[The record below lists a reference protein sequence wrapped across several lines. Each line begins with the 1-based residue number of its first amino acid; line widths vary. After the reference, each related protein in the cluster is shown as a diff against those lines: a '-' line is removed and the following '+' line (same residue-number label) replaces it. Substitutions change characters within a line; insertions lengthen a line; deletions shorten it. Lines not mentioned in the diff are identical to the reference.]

1 MNAIHNL
8 IGRRA
13 GAQRGR
19 GRGRSISLLVMLAL
33 LLQVGLPGSSG
44 TQVVL
49 AAGPGGPSGS
59 FTHTTA
65 ADFNTASCAVLTN
78 TTVTNYNTDGEVR
91 LLASLEDYFNGTE
104 VNASLWNSGWVN
116 ADYDYLPTVAGG
128 LLTLNGSYLHSTQL
142 FTQSPRFMEARVLM
156 RSTTA
161 NSTYLDV
168 GYYRALPPSPPT
180 PGSPITEDTAARLF
194 LVLDSGS
201 NNLVTRLA
209 DGLGTDPPYD
219 IDVDPDPDMTVWHN
233 MRINWGAVDTD
244 FLVDGTVVGTMTE
257 QLAGGDTLGARVLLY
272 HLEPSPDFPTA
283 PMQVDWI
290 RAGQYPATGT
300 FQLLRL

>member
-13 GAQRGR
+13 GAQHSG
-19 GRGRSISLLVMLAL
+19 GRGRSISLLVVLAL

-49 AAGPGGPSGS
+49 AAGPGGPSGTI
-59 FTHTTA
+59 THTTA

-104 VNASLWNSGWVN
+104 VNASLWNSGPVN
-116 ADYDYLPTVAGG
+116 PIDYPEYIPTVAGG
-128 LLTLNGSYLHSTQL
+128 VVTLDGSYL
-142 FTQSPRFMEARVLM
+142 QSVTAFNQSGRFMEARVMM

-168 GYYRALPPSPPT
+168 GFYRAIPPSPPST
-180 PGSPITEDTAARLF
+180 ESPVTADTAMRLF
-194 LVLDSGS
+194 LV
-201 NNLVTRLA
+201 
-209 DGLGTDPPYD
+209 TDPDTNDLWTRISDGTTAYEEL
-219 IDVDPDPDMTVWHN
+219 DVLPDPDMTAWHN

-244 FLVDGTVVGTMTE
+244 FLIDGVNVNTMAE
-257 QLAGGDTLGARVLLY
+257 QLGTGDTLTARALLY
-272 HLEPSPDFPTA
+272 HQAQVSLVPPQCRWIGSAPGSTQPAEP
-283 PMQVDWI
+283 MN
-290 RAGQYPATGT
+290 
-300 FQLLRL
+300 LHL